1 MLLRRQK
8 QRGQMS
14 RMAKSHRSITTQ
26 EESAGECWS
35 KVEKKNLLVLVK
47 YCLPMFYQKIN
58 FSNKI
63 PTQASHVDHT
73 LKFRYAATDVILYT
87 ALSHKC

>member
-14 RMAKSHRSITTQ
+14 QMAKSRRSITTQ

-35 KVEKKNLLVLVK
+35 KVEKKICW
-47 YCLPMFYQKIN
+47 Y
-58 FSNKI
+58 
-63 PTQASHVDHT
+63 
-73 LKFRYAATDVILYT
+73 
-87 ALSHKC
+87 